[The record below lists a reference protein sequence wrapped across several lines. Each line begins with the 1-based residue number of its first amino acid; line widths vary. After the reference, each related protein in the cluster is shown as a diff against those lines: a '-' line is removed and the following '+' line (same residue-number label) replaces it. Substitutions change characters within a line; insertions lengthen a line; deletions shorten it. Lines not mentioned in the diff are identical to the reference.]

1 MYSCQYFHVERW
13 HCEFSMWTIASLS
26 QLKHRLEEK
35 QPKAHTGT
43 GTLSSRYFSSSP
55 CSVLAHR
62 PQGPLKPFLSLQT
75 SPPPGHFR
83 QEVSVTSSLRKRPL
97 CTRFLSFLLP
107 CKLCLILHVAHP
119 VFPVSWSDCALDFIT
134 SWLHRGLD
142 LTSAFSVL
150 NLFFLFWL
158 FSSA

>member
-62 PQGPLKPFLSLQT
+62 PQGPLKPFHSLQT

-83 QEVSVTSSLRKRPL
+83 QEVSVTSSSLRKRPL

-107 CKLCLILHVAHP
+107 CKLCLILQVAQP
-119 VFPVSWSDCALDFIT
+119 ILCFLSPDQIVLWISSPLGFTEALI
-134 SWLHRGLD
+134 
-142 LTSAFSVL
+142 
-150 NLFFLFWL
+150 
-158 FSSA
+158 